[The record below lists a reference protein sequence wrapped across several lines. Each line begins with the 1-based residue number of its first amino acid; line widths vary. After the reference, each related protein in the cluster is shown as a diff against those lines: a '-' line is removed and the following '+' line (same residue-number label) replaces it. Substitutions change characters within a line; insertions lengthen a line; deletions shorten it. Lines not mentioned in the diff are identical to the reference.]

1 MHQSKYGLG
10 DRRTLDQAIEFSGI
24 DTRNQ
29 VILGNRCGNLAYVSF
44 KEHPFGASYIPPYDP
59 VSEVFLGARDP
70 GSIFYN
76 VSCPDMQKKWEDS
89 VHVRNREKQRK
100 DLLGL
105 RLRTAVKA
113 ESKLINLPDIAVP
126 QSGIA
131 HIISVTSGDGYGVI
145 SHNQKIEGGL
155 FFIVFC
161 IFVGIYL
168 MIMKGGKCQK
178 VVYALSEKGNSVK
191 TV

>member
-29 VILGNRCGNLAYVSF
+29 RILGNRCGNLAYVSF
-44 KEHPFGASYIPPYDP
+44 EEHPFGSSYVPPYDP
-59 VSEVFLGARDP
+59 VSEVFIGARDP

-76 VSCPDMQKKWEDS
+76 ASCLDMQKKWEDF
-89 VHVRNREKQRK
+89 VHVRNREMQRK

-105 RLRTAVKA
+105 RLRSTVKA
-113 ESKLINLPDIAVP
+113 GIKLINLPDSVVP
-126 QSGIA
+126 QSGMA
-131 HIISVTSGDGYGVI
+131 QIISIPSGDGYGMI
-145 SHNQKIEGGL
+145 SYNQKIEGGL
-155 FFIVFC
+155 FIVVFF
-161 IFVGIYL
+161 IFVGIFL
-168 MIMKGGKCQK
+168 MIMKGGKCEK
-178 VVYALSEKGNSVK
+178 VVYALSEKKNSVK